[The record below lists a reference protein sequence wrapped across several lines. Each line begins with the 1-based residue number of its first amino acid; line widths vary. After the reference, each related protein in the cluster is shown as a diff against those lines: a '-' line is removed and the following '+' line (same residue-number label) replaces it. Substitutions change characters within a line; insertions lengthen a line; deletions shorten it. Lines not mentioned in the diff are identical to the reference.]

1 MLQTFSLKLS
11 LIGVLTLTQ
20 LMGCQSEVKPSSL
33 TSTRCEQEGDFVWIE
48 ARNYILGSDR
58 QERDYAY
65 RISAAAAAQQP
76 DKRAK
81 AEASLRQR
89 GWFDGEP
96 DRQVRSQP
104 SVCLGKNLITNA
116 EYQAFVKATGHRAPF
131 ISAGDYQKQGFLV
144 HPYASVKPYLWQD
157 QRFPLGKDQHPVVL
171 VSYPDAQAF
180 AQWRGQQ
187 DGQSYRLPTALE
199 WEQAARGNDGRYF
212 PWGNEWQADA
222 TNWANHGGLQTSE
235 IATYPLSRSPA
246 GVEDMAGNVFEYTS
260 TLTQQ
265 VIRQVVVMKGCSW
278 DDSPGFCRAA
288 YQHSRPQHSRH
299 ILFGFRLVK
308 E

>member
-1 MLQTFSLKLS
+1 MLQTFYLNLS
-11 LIGVLTLTQ
+11 LMGVLTLTH
-20 LMGCQSEVKPSSL
+20 LMGCQPQVKPASL
-33 TSTRCEQEGDFVWIE
+33 TSARCEQGGDFVWIE
-48 ARNYILGSDR
+48 AGDYILGSDR

-65 RISAAAAAQQP
+65 RISAAASAQQP

-81 AEASLRQR
+81 AEANLRKR

-104 SVCLGKNLITNA
+104 PICMGKNLITNR
-116 EYQAFVKATGHRAPF
+116 EYQAFVKATGHRSPF
-131 ISAGDYQKQGFLV
+131 ISADEYQQQGFLV
-144 HPYASVKPYLWQD
+144 HPYRSVKPFLWQG
-157 QRFPLGKDQHPVVL
+157 QQFPAGKGQHPVVL

-180 AQWRGQQ
+180 VQWRGQQ

-199 WEQAARGNDGRYF
+199 WEQAARGTDGRYF
-212 PWGNEWQADA
+212 PWGNDWQADA

-265 VIRQVVVMKGCSW
+265 VIRSAVVMKGCSW

-288 YQHSRPQHSRH
+288 YQHSRPQNSRH